1 MAQKPALSV
10 RRARP
15 LDVVTVSGLAPGVVS
30 VRDGRGT
37 EYARGEIGY
46 AGGDAE
52 KTGDEANGV
61 FDFTVSG
68 SLGTHLVLAMDP
80 ESRVREVVPLAVEY
94 ETEIDDA
101 GGFYRKLL
109 GLLYTTMHAW
119 WTSNIPKYIRVGEKT
134 YKYYVT
140 WLRDHV
146 HALKGMRYWEHD
158 VKSGIELYA
167 ASQREDG
174 MIWDKCKHMCHS
186 AWQTFRD
193 FEFADGDF
201 VRPIDEQNTNR
212 RWMRIPVENDVEYL
226 YIEGLYRAWKSCGD
240 TEWMAGLLDSALRAV
255 RYATTDP
262 YRWSEEFRLLKRGFT
277 IDSWDFQS
285 RDDAAR
291 SSTGTVMRIDL
302 DSGEFNVF
310 HGDNT
315 GMARSLELLAEML
328 RAAGRDEEAD
338 EQMRLSA
345 RLRERLDEVA
355 WNGAFY
361 THMVPENPDAQRD
374 LGDTPVDRQV
384 SLSNTHALNRGIP
397 HEQAVAII
405 ETYLRIRREM
415 PHTSAG
421 EWYNIYPP
429 FEKGFHFPKWEY
441 MNGGVSTIAAGQ
453 LARGAFEH
461 GYERYAVDILER
473 VNALCD
479 EYGGYLFTAFRGA
492 LPEPPPPARYE
503 TLDVESLANTDLHGA
518 GADGVPGWI
527 GDPENDMRH
536 LPPGRAEYAG
546 VPFRVID
553 PAENGRRAVIGL
565 SHRAPYAKAVTVPV
579 GRAARTVYLFHT
591 AHGRDVT
598 GWDKSTVAYSPHG
611 KTGAGVSPGPLVGTI
626 RIVYDDGSH
635 HTDYVHSNRGLES
648 WLFPAPDA
656 VGGHQIRTG
665 TYRIGY
671 QGRGGKYDNVGVFVY
686 GLEHPHPEKPVDRIE
701 LEAAE
706 TDSIWLVAGLTLSD
720 GPVWFPVTKISKGI
734 PAMWGA
740 ADLVYALLEGLAGVQ
755 DAGPGFSRARIAPRW
770 EAAGVDE
777 VTAGAVLPASGG
789 YARYRYRRDDDVAAL
804 EIAGSA
810 DEVEVDVLL
819 PDGWQ
824 DVTVEVDGERAADA
838 AVHEVESSRYAALH
852 LAGPAARSVRIRR
865 LA

>member
-1 MAQKPALSV
+1 MAQIPTLSA
-10 RRARP
+10 RRAAP
-15 LDVVTVSGLAPGVVS
+15 LDTVTVRGLAPGVVS
-30 VRDGRGT
+30 VRDARGT
-37 EYARGEIGY
+37 EYARGE
-46 AGGDAE
+46 GDGSFA
-52 KTGDEANGV
+52 
-61 FDFTVSG
+61 FTVSG
-68 SLGTHLVLAMDP
+68 ALGTHLVMVLDD
-80 ESRVREVVPLAVEY
+80 ERRVREVLPLAVEY
-94 ETEIDDA
+94 ETEIDDE
-101 GGFYRKLL
+101 GGFYRNLL
-109 GLLYTTMHAW
+109 GLLYTTMHKW
-119 WTSNIPKYIRVGEKT
+119 WTSNIPKYIRVGDKT

-146 HALKGMRYWEHD
+146 HALKGMRYWEHE

-167 ASQREDG
+167 DSQREDG
-174 MIWDKCKHMCHS
+174 MIWDKCKQMCHS

-193 FEFADGDF
+193 HEFAEGDF
-201 VRPIDEQNTNR
+201 VRPIDEHNTNR

-255 RYATTDP
+255 RYATSDP
-262 YRWSEEFRLLKRGFT
+262 YRWSEKFRLLKRGFT

-291 SSTGTVMRIDL
+291 SSTGTVMRINL

-315 GMARSLELLAEML
+315 GMAKSLELLAEML
-328 RAAGRDEEAD
+328 VAAGRDDEAG
-338 EQMRLSA
+338 EQLRLA
-345 RLRERLDEVA
+345 GELRERLDALA
-355 WNGAFY
+355 WNGEFY
-361 THMVPENPDAQRD
+361 THMVPENPDAERD

-384 SLSNTHALNRGIP
+384 SQSNTHALNRGIP

-415 PHTSAG
+415 PETSAG
-421 EWYNIYPP
+421 EWYAIYPP

-441 MNGGVSTIAAGQ
+441 MNGGVTTIAAGQ

-473 VNALCD
+473 VNALCE
-479 EYGGYLFTAFRGA
+479 EYGGYLFTAFKGA
-492 LPEPPPPARYE
+492 LPEKPPQATYE
-503 TLDVESLANTDLHGA
+503 PISVEELANTDTHGA

-546 VPFRVID
+546 VPFTVID

-565 SHRAPYAKAVTVPV
+565 SERQPYAQAVTVPV

-591 AHGRDVT
+591 AHGRDVK

-611 KTGAGVSPGPLVGTI
+611 QTGAGVSPGPLVGTI
-626 RIVYDDGSH
+626 RVVYADGSL
-635 HTDYVHSNRGLES
+635 HTAYVHSHRGLES

-665 TYRIGY
+665 DYRIGY
-671 QGRGGKYDNVGVFVY
+671 QGPGGKYENVGVFVY
-686 GLEHPHPEKPVDRIE
+686 GLEHPHPEKAIDRVE
-701 LEAAE
+701 LEAAR
-706 TDSIWLVAGLTLSD
+706 TDSVWFVAGITLSD
-720 GPVWFPVTKISKGI
+720 GPVAFPVTKISKGI

-740 ADLVYALLEGLAGVQ
+740 ADLVYALVEGLAGIE
-755 DAGPGFSRARIAPRW
+755 DAGAGFERARIAPRW
-770 EAAGVDE
+770 DAAGVGN

-789 YARYRYRRDDDVAAL
+789 YARYRYRSDGDELAL
-804 EIAGSA
+804 EVAGSA
-810 DEVEVDVLL
+810 GAVETDVLL
-819 PDGWQ
+819 PDGWRSVA
-824 DVTVEVDGERAADA
+824 VTVDGLPLEDVR
-838 AVHEVESSRYAALH
+838 VRQVESSAYAAFQLG
-852 LAGPAARSVRIRR
+852 GPAARSVRIRR
-865 LA
+865 TD

>member
-1 MAQKPALSV
+1 MAHEPTLSA

-15 LDVVTVSGLAPGVVS
+15 LDVVTLSGLAPGIVS

-37 EYARGEIGY
+37 EYVHERA
-46 AGGDAE
+46 ADSFA
-52 KTGDEANGV
+52 
-61 FDFTVSG
+61 FTVSG
-68 SLGTHLVLAMDP
+68 ALGAHLVMVLDD
-80 ESRVREVVPLAVEY
+80 EQRVRGVSPLTVEY
-94 ETEIDDA
+94 ETEIDDED
-101 GGFYRKLL
+101 GFYRNLL

-119 WTSNIPKYIRVGEKT
+119 WTSNLPKYIRVGEKN

-146 HALKGMRYWEHD
+146 HALKGMRYWEHE

-167 ASQREDG
+167 DSQREDG
-174 MIWDKCKHMCHS
+174 MIWDKCKQMCHS

-193 FEFADGDF
+193 YEFAEGDF
-201 VRPIDEQNTNR
+201 VRPIDEHNTNR

-226 YIEGLYRAWKSCGD
+226 YIEGLYRAWKSSGD
-240 TEWMAGLLDSALRAV
+240 TEWVAGLLDSALRAV

-262 YRWSEEFRLLKRGFT
+262 YRWSTKFKLLKRGFT

-285 RDDAAR
+285 HDDAAR
-291 SSTGTVMRIDL
+291 SSTGTVMRINL

-315 GMARSLELLAEML
+315 GMAKSLELLAEML
-328 RAAGRDEEAD
+328 RAAGRDDEAA
-338 EQMRLSA
+338 EQLRLS
-345 RLRERLDEVA
+345 RELRQRLDEVA
-355 WNGAFY
+355 WNGEFY
-361 THMVPENPDAQRD
+361 THMVPENPGARRD
-374 LGDTPVDRQV
+374 LGGTPIDRQV

-415 PHTSAG
+415 PETSAG

-473 VNALCD
+473 VNALCE
-479 EYGGYLFTAFRGA
+479 EYGGYLFTAFKGA

-503 TLDVESLANTDLHGA
+503 PLSIEALANTDTHGA
-518 GADGVPGWI
+518 GAAGVPGWV

-546 VPFRVID
+546 VPFTVID

-565 SHRAPYAKAVTVPV
+565 SHAGPYARSVTLPV
-579 GRAARTVYLFHT
+579 GRAARTVCFFHT
-591 AHGRDVT
+591 AHGRDAK

-611 KTGAGVSPGPLVGTI
+611 ATGAGVSPGPLVGTI
-626 RIVYDDGSH
+626 RVVYADGSH
-635 HTDYVHSNRGLES
+635 HTDYVHSHRGLES

-665 TYRIGY
+665 NYRVGY
-671 QGRGGKYDNVGVFVY
+671 QGPGGTYENVGVFVY
-686 GLEHPHPEKPVDRIE
+686 GLEHPHPEKEIDRIE

-720 GPVWFPVTKISKGI
+720 GPVSFPVTKVSKGI

-740 ADLVYALLEGLAGVQ
+740 ADLAYALIEGLAGIE
-755 DAGPGFSRARIAPRW
+755 DAGPGFERARIAPRW
-770 EAAGVDE
+770 QAAGVDT
-777 VTAGAVLPASGG
+777 VTAGAVLPSSGG
-789 YARYRYRRDDDVAAL
+789 YARYRYRKEGDELAL
-804 EIAGSA
+804 DIAGSA
-810 DEVEVDVLL
+810 QETEADVLL
-819 PDGWQ
+819 PDGWRSVE
-824 DVTVEVDGERAADA
+824 VTVDGEPAEDVR
-838 AVHEVESSRYAALH
+838 VREVEGSRYAVFPLE
-852 LAGPAARSVRIRR
+852 GSAARTVRISRTS
-865 LA
+865 

>member
-1 MAQKPALSV
+1 MAHDLTLST

-15 LDVVTVSGLAPGVVS
+15 LDVVTLSGLEPGMVS

-37 EYARGEIGY
+37 EYVHGES
-46 AGGDAE
+46 D
-52 KTGDEANGV
+52 DS
-61 FDFTVSG
+61 FRFTVSG
-68 SLGTHLVLAMDP
+68 ALGTQLVMVLDH
-80 ESRVREVVPLAVEY
+80 ERRVREVLPLAVGY
-94 ETEIDDA
+94 ETEIDDER
-101 GGFYRKLL
+101 GFYRNLL
-109 GLLYTTMHAW
+109 GLLWTTMHKW
-119 WTSNIPKYIRVGEKT
+119 WASNLPKYIRVGGKG

-146 HALKGMRYWEHD
+146 HALNGMRYWEHE

-167 ASQREDG
+167 DSQREDG
-174 MIWDKCKHMCHS
+174 MIWDKCKQMCHS

-193 FEFADGDF
+193 FEFAEGDF
-201 VRPIDEQNTNR
+201 VRPIDRNNTNR

-240 TEWMAGLLDSALRAV
+240 TGWMSGLLDSALRAV
-255 RYATTDP
+255 RYSTTDP
-262 YRWSEEFRLLKRGFT
+262 YRWSEKFGLLKRGFT

-302 DSGEFNVF
+302 DTGEFNVF

-328 RAAGRDEEAD
+328 RAAGRDAEAD
-338 EQMRLSA
+338 EQLRLS
-345 RLRERLDEVA
+345 RELRERLDEIA
-355 WNGAFY
+355 WNGEFY
-361 THMVPENPDAQRD
+361 THMVPENPGAQRD

-415 PHTSAG
+415 PETSAG

-473 VNALCD
+473 VNALCE
-479 EYGGYLFTAFRGA
+479 EYGGYLFAAFKGA
-492 LPEPPPPARYE
+492 LPEPPPPAVYE
-503 TLDVESLANTDLHGA
+503 PLSIEAFANTDTHGA
-518 GADGVPGWI
+518 GADGVSGWV
-527 GDPENDMRH
+527 GDPEDDMRH

-546 VPFRVID
+546 VPFDVID
-553 PAENGRRAVIGL
+553 PATNGRRAIVGL
-565 SHRAPYAKAVTVPV
+565 SQRDPYTPAVTVPV
-579 GRAARTVYLFHT
+579 GRAARTVYFFHT
-591 AHGRDVT
+591 AHGRDVK

-611 KTGAGVSPGPLVGTI
+611 ATGAGVSPGPLVGTI
-626 RIVYDDGSH
+626 RVVYEDGTH
-635 HTDYVHSNRGLES
+635 HTEYVHSHRGLES
-648 WLFPAPDA
+648 WRFPAPDA

-665 TYRIGY
+665 NYRIGY
-671 QGRGGKYDNVGVFVY
+671 QGPGGKYENTGVFVF
-686 GLEHPHPEKPVDRIE
+686 GLEHPHPQKPIERIE

-706 TDSIWLVAGLTLSD
+706 TDSIWLVAGLTLCD
-720 GPVWFPVTKISKGI
+720 GPVSFPVTKISKGI

-740 ADLVYALLEGLAGVQ
+740 ADLVHAIVEGLAGIQ
-755 DAGPGFSRARIAPRW
+755 DTGPAFERARIAPRW
-770 EAAGVDE
+770 QAADVDR

-789 YARYRYRRDDDVAAL
+789 YMRYRYFVDGDELAIEV
-804 EIAGSA
+804 AGSA
-810 DEVEVDVLL
+810 AEIEADVLL
-819 PDGWQ
+819 PDRWQ
-824 DVTVEVDGERAADA
+824 SVEVTVDGQPAEGVR
-838 AVHEVESSRYAALH
+838 VREVEGSRYAVFPLE
-852 LAGPAARSVRIRR
+852 GPAARSVRIRR
-865 LA
+865 IG